1 MDIFN
6 RPPTI
11 AEDTVIYTIYP
22 PPDTDK
28 AKATA
33 LSALITTYVQDSLLP
48 ANHIWHR
55 DSFELHLVERDDTSS
70 PRVVT
75 PGQLRLEGTMRVGD
89 AVDDE
94 CVYDTDG
101 EFLLIEAAQ
110 HLPNWVTPDNSENRV
125 WIYQSNL
132 HLIPLEHISPPSAS
146 SKNSRRKL
154 PRHEDADTE
163 RDAPDEADFITIEH
177 AVRLIRDPDIDTKA
191 SENIQA
197 AIRRRT
203 RGYPETLKQHVHR
216 SRAHLPAD
224 IVLAL
229 SQNPAL
235 IQKAVE
241 AFYTRDA
248 LQLR

>member
-22 PPDTDK
+22 PPGTDK
-28 AKATA
+28 TQATT
-33 LSALITTYVQDSLLP
+33 LSALITAYVQDNLLP

-75 PGQLRLEGTMRVGD
+75 PGQIRLEGTMRVGD

-110 HLPNWVTPDNSENRV
+110 HLPNWVTPDNAENRV

-146 SKNSRRKL
+146 SKTSRRKL

-163 RDAPDEADFITIEH
+163 RDAPDETDFITIEH
-177 AVRLIRDPDIDTKA
+177 AVRLIRDQDIDTKA
-191 SENIQA
+191 SENVQG
-197 AIRRRT
+197 AIGRRI
-203 RGYPETLKQHVHR
+203 RG
-216 SRAHLPAD
+216 
-224 IVLAL
+224 
-229 SQNPAL
+229 
-235 IQKAVE
+235 
-241 AFYTRDA
+241 
-248 LQLR
+248 